1 MTNDL
6 LRQRRNLLITS
17 IGLLLFDFAHMSVA
31 KVSILG
37 TELLVG
43 DPIILKVFAWGM
55 WAYFLLR
62 YYQYLNTSG
71 DPGIKAAVDGFFR
84 SKALAY
90 VHKVTKRRTILGAV
104 DITKEGRR
112 WSYSIGENGE
122 TPYDED
128 GNPKKVE
135 KSAIPLM
142 YGWWWTLHAYLHLA
156 LHTPK
161 VTDHI
166 LPFVLAIAT
175 PFVIAAR
182 MIW

>member
-62 YYQYLNTSG
+62 YYQYLKTSG
-71 DPGIKAAVDGFFR
+71 ILELKWQFMDSSDPK
-84 SKALAY
+84 
-90 VHKVTKRRTILGAV
+90 
-104 DITKEGRR
+104 
-112 WSYSIGENGE
+112 
-122 TPYDED
+122 P
-128 GNPKKVE
+128 
-135 KSAIPLM
+135 
-142 YGWWWTLHAYLHLA
+142 
-156 LHTPK
+156 
-161 VTDHI
+161 
-166 LPFVLAIAT
+166 
-175 PFVIAAR
+175 
-182 MIW
+182 

>member
-43 DPIILKVFAWGM
+43 DPIVLKVFAWGM

-62 YYQYLNTSG
+62 YYQYLNTEKDSG
-71 DPGIKAAVDGFFR
+71 MKMALFGYFR
-84 SKALAY
+84 SHALAY
-90 VHKVTKRRTILGAV
+90 VHKATKRGTILGAV

-112 WSYSIGENGE
+112 WSYTIRENGE

-128 GNPKKVE
+128 GNPKKVK

-142 YGWWWTLHAYLHLA
+142 YGWWWTLRSYLHLA

-161 VTDHI
+161 VTDHV

-175 PFVIAAR
+175 PAVIAGRA
-182 MIW
+182 IW